1 MLTASFLPFLLM
13 SVLIELTPGPNMAW
27 LALTAASVGRRA
39 ALSATAGIASGLA
52 VVGLVSAFGL
62 AELATAFPALFA
74 MLRYAGAAYLLFLAW
89 QAWRGEREISGADL
103 RKGDV
108 RTWYRHGLALNLLN
122 PKAFLFFIAILPNYV
137 DATQPVMPQTSVAV
151 RNLCCSGYIGP
162 CAAGGTGRQSA
173 WLVPARGQCGMDAKN
188 LRALDRRCRDLV
200 FDQHGGLIENCSRSV
215 QYEQRS

>member
-1 MLTASFLPFLLM
+1 MLTDTFLPFLLM

-62 AELATAFPALFA
+62 AELATAFPAFFA
-74 MLRYAGAAYLLFLAW
+74 MLRYVGAAYLLFLAW

-108 RTWYRHGLALNLLN
+108 RTWYRHGLALNVLN

-137 DATQPVMPQTSVAV
+137 DATQPVMPQTLLLSATYVAV
-151 RNLCCSGYIGP
+151 ATLVHALLAVLAGKAHGWFQQGDNALWMRRI
-162 CAAGGTGRQSA
+162 CA
-173 WLVPARGQCGMDAKN
+173 L
-188 LRALDRRCRDLV
+188 
-200 FDQHGGLIENCSRSV
+200 LIAAVAIWFLISTAV
-215 QYEQRS
+215 